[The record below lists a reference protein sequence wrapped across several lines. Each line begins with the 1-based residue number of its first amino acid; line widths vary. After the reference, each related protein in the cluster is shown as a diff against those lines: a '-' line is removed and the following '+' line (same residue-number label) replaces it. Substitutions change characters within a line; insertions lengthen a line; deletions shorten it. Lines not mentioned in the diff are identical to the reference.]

1 MKQPGTR
8 ASGTSLHASALVI
21 GETGLLILG
30 ESGAGKSALT
40 LALLGAARANGEF
53 ARLVGDDRVTLMIRA
68 GRLIAQGHPA
78 VAGFIEAR
86 GAGILPIDHLK
97 AARLDAVILLEDA
110 PESLP
115 TPQDLV
121 FALDGIELPILT
133 LKKDADLSGKVH
145 LVRQWLSLRS
155 R

>member
-1 MKQPGTR
+1 MKTPSQGKPL
-8 ASGTSLHASALVI
+8 ALHASALVI
-21 GETGLLILG
+21 GEIGLLILG

-53 ARLVGDDRVTLMIRA
+53 ARLIGDDRVTLAVHA
-68 GRLIAQGHPA
+68 GRLVAQGHPA

-86 GAGILPIDHLK
+86 GAGILPVDHLR
-97 AARLDAVILLEDA
+97 AAKLDAVIALEDA
-110 PESLP
+110 PDRLP
-115 TPQDLV
+115 APQDLV
-121 FALDGIELPILT
+121 FALGSVELPILT